1 MYGCSTSGKRK
12 SLQVLTAYTDN
23 RGWIPGAR
31 YYDIVDKAR
40 KRRYTTNDKCGNG
53 APIGSKFGRVAVNA
67 VKPVH
72 VRHRYVASS
81 DNEVAVVRYV
91 STHDRGKRDSFELK
105 ITNSVMSMDVMGPKK
120 IV

>member
-1 MYGCSTSGKRK
+1 
-12 SLQVLTAYTDN
+12 VLTAYTNN
-23 RGWIPGAR
+23 RGWIPVSR

-40 KRRYTTNDKCGNG
+40 KRRDTTNEECDNG
-53 APIGSKFGRVAVNA
+53 APIGGKFGRIAVDTM
-67 VKPVH
+67 KPVH
-72 VRHRYVASS
+72 VRYRHVASS

-91 STHDRGKRDSFELK
+91 SAYNHGKRGSVELE